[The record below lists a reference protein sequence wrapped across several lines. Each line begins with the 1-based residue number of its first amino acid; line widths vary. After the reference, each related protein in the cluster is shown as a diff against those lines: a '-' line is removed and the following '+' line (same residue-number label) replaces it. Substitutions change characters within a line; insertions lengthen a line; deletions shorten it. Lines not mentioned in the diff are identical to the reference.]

1 MQSTAICLPVLWM
14 DTGEV
19 STLVAMAL
27 SLFLKNSL
35 GLSDRW
41 AMMAFASWKHTHA
54 VSVQISRSEV
64 DVFGIKVD
72 SPPPLTPSCPTE
84 GPPDSALLPEEEE
97 KDSCD
102 WLDFVYD

>member
-1 MQSTAICLPVLWM
+1 M

-54 VSVQISRSEV
+54 VSVQKSRSEA
-64 DVFGIKVD
+64 DVFGFEVD
-72 SPPPLTPSCPTE
+72 SPPPPTPSCPAE
-84 GPPDSALLPEEEE
+84 GPPDLALLPEVED

-102 WLDFVYD
+102 WLGFVYD